1 MEIIKAF
8 WSKVVLDQVKIEELE
23 ENTDLELYRLSREI
37 GREICLCLT
46 KISVLKRF
54 VRSAD

>member
-1 MEIIKAF
+1 MQILDIIKAF

-37 GREICLCLT
+37 VE
-46 KISVLKRF
+46 K
-54 VRSAD
+54 D